1 MRDDGTQQG
10 MRRTAAALVFTALAF
25 GAGTAQAQITSK
37 PIDTDALVVKPVEAT
52 TGVIGSTVN
61 FVSRVTAN
69 HFAGPSTGGR
79 RSMANQRGSMPK
91 GRNSTRHRSPKWRC
105 SGSTM
110 RTDTLQRIENA
121 VLSLFSQRDFHEVSL
136 IDVARTAHVSLQ
148 TIYKYFGSKEVLV
161 YAMLD
166 VMLGRLAE
174 RMLDH
179 LQGIDDARER
189 LRKTLWVTVD
199 YMDKHPAV
207 ILLLFTAVPVSRHNN
222 IGIYESAELMGAF
235 RGVLKDG
242 QARGVLNNT
251 VSSKVLLDV
260 FMGILGRVILMHIV
274 RGERRPLIEQFDEF
288 FNIVWRAMSVE

>member
-1 MRDDGTQQG
+1 MPASTPSSPPPRTHDE
-10 MRRTAAALVFTALAF
+10 RRAMLA
-25 GAGTAQAQITSK
+25 
-37 PIDTDALVVKPVEAT
+37 
-52 TGVIGSTVN
+52 
-61 FVSRVTAN
+61 
-69 HFAGPSTGGR
+69 
-79 RSMANQRGSMPK
+79 
-91 GRNSTRHRSPKWRC
+91 
-105 SGSTM
+105 TM

-179 LQGIDDARER
+179 LQGIDNVRER
-189 LRKTLWVTVD
+189 LRKTCWVTLD

-207 ILLLFTAVPVSRHNN
+207 ILLLFTAVPVSRHNQ
-222 IGIYESAELMGAF
+222 IGIYESPELMAAF

-260 FMGILGRVILMHIV
+260 FMGIVGRVVLMHIV
-274 RGERRPLIEQFDEF
+274 RGERRSLIAQFDEF
-288 FNIVWRAMSVE
+288 FNIVWRAMSVD

>member
-1 MRDDGTQQG
+1 MPASTPSSPPPRTHDE
-10 MRRTAAALVFTALAF
+10 RRAMLA
-25 GAGTAQAQITSK
+25 
-37 PIDTDALVVKPVEAT
+37 
-52 TGVIGSTVN
+52 
-61 FVSRVTAN
+61 
-69 HFAGPSTGGR
+69 
-79 RSMANQRGSMPK
+79 
-91 GRNSTRHRSPKWRC
+91 
-105 SGSTM
+105 TM
-110 RTDTLQRIENA
+110 RTDTLQRIEKA

-179 LQGIDDARER
+179 LQGIDNVRER
-189 LRKTLWVTVD
+189 LRKTCWVTLD

-207 ILLLFTAVPVSRHNN
+207 ILLLFTAVPVSRHNQ
-222 IGIYESAELMGAF
+222 IGIYESPELMAAF

-260 FMGILGRVILMHIV
+260 FMGIVGRVVLMHIV
-274 RGERRPLIEQFDEF
+274 RGERRSLIAQFDEF
-288 FNIVWRAMSVE
+288 FNIVWRAMSVD

>member
-1 MRDDGTQQG
+1 MPGATVPTPPPRTHAE
-10 MRRTAAALVFTALAF
+10 RRIMLA
-25 GAGTAQAQITSK
+25 
-37 PIDTDALVVKPVEAT
+37 
-52 TGVIGSTVN
+52 N
-61 FVSRVTAN
+61 
-69 HFAGPSTGGR
+69 
-79 RSMANQRGSMPK
+79 
-91 GRNSTRHRSPKWRC
+91 
-105 SGSTM
+105 M
-110 RTDTLQRIENA
+110 RTDTLQRIEDA
-121 VLSLFSQRDFHEVSL
+121 VLNLFSQRDFHEVSL
-136 IDVARTAHVSLQ
+136 MDVARTARVSLQ

-179 LQGIDDARER
+179 LQGIDDVRER
-189 LRKTLWVTVD
+189 LRKTCWVTLD

-207 ILLLFTAVPVSRHNN
+207 ILLLFTAVPVSRHSQ
-222 IGIYESAELMGAF
+222 IAIYESPELMGAF

>member
-1 MRDDGTQQG
+1 MPASTPSSPPPRTHDE
-10 MRRTAAALVFTALAF
+10 RRAMLA
-25 GAGTAQAQITSK
+25 
-37 PIDTDALVVKPVEAT
+37 
-52 TGVIGSTVN
+52 
-61 FVSRVTAN
+61 
-69 HFAGPSTGGR
+69 
-79 RSMANQRGSMPK
+79 
-91 GRNSTRHRSPKWRC
+91 
-105 SGSTM
+105 TM

-222 IGIYESAELMGAF
+222 IGIYESPELMGAF

-260 FMGILGRVILMHIV
+260 FMGIIGRVILMHIV